1 MKQYADLPTQV
12 RADIDECAIAMDAGG
27 KALATRTFRAVCEA
41 RNFTRSESVVF
52 GEYARHRLASLGL
65 LQIGSNLAGATRRA

>member
-1 MKQYADLPTQV
+1 MTMKTYDDLPTQA
-12 RADIDECAIAMDAGG
+12 RADIDECVIAMDAGG

-41 RNFTRSESVVF
+41 RKLTRSESVVL

-65 LQIGSNLAGATRRA
+65 LQIG